1 MTQRPDDSAVHA
13 GWTLLST
20 TVTSRPPD
28 TNSTNDL
35 DMVVQIEIPS
45 DVAFVAL
52 VRTVA
57 VAAANS
63 VGALSGDRLDD
74 LRWVMSE
81 AVTNAIEANLN
92 AGQTVASNAELTD
105 SGRVLITCDVSD
117 CQVLL
122 QVADVGPGLKGP
134 LSVPE
139 ITHPDRLMI
148 EGGFGVPL
156 IEQFSELV
164 TFDADASG
172 TTVTIRLDQHQ

>member
-1 MTQRPDDSAVHA
+1 MS
-13 GWTLLST
+13 
-20 TVTSRPPD
+20 VTSRRPD
-28 TNSTNDL
+28 TDTVEDQ

-52 VRTVA
+52 VRAIA

-81 AVTNAIEANLN
+81 AATNAIEVNM
-92 AGQTVASNAELTD
+92 VACQNMAEG
-105 SGRVLITCDVSD
+105 SGRVLISCDVSNH
-117 CQVLL
+117 QVLL
-122 QVADVGPGLKGP
+122 QVVDVGPGIQNP
-134 LSVPE
+134 LEVPD

-148 EGGFGVPL
+148 EGGFGIPL
-156 IEQFSELV
+156 MEQFSDQV
-164 TFDADASG
+164 TFDANASG